1 MVAAAASFVLAFG
14 LGLLVHKTW
23 LSPGPVGPGAAMDV
37 TGRGGM
43 SGGGLLDPSVAGAKP
58 PQAGSMK
65 WGAVQFVVDG
75 PEGSP
80 EQVRL
85 PAVDGPDPAQWLRE
99 QPPAIPDEIVQEL
112 RRHGHHVETQRR
124 YVPVP
129 LDDGRSAVFPV
140 DQVEVRF
147 RGGRGYQ

>member
-1 MVAAAASFVLAFG
+1 
-14 LGLLVHKTW
+14 
-23 LSPGPVGPGAAMDV
+23 
-37 TGRGGM
+37 
-43 SGGGLLDPSVAGAKP
+43 
-58 PQAGSMK
+58 MK

-112 RRHGHHVETQRR
+112 RRHGPLRIARVPGNGRVRGRLPGPDLARVRDLWRHVVESSRQ
-124 YVPVP
+124 
-129 LDDGRSAVFPV
+129 DD
-140 DQVEVRF
+140 D
-147 RGGRGYQ
+147 